1 MITIILIHPT
11 QPIPVNRWMFK
22 DDSILRIGRAKD
34 NDIVIYNAVV
44 SRHHIELWKTA
55 TGWEIVNFG
64 ANGTYF
70 SGKPITQM
78 SVTEGMVLRL
88 GHSGPR
94 LLLKLNAIAS
104 DIVNPTLD
112 QTPILIPELEETT
125 NIEDEETNDSTTR
138 IEFFE

>member
-11 QPIPVNRWMFK
+11 QPIPVNRWTFK

-70 SGKPITQM
+70 SGKPITQIP
-78 SVTEGMVLRL
+78 VTEGMVVRL

-94 LLLKLNAIAS
+94 LLLKLTPIDPNSI
-104 DIVNPTLD
+104 NQPLD
-112 QTPILIPELEETT
+112 NKPILIPELEDST
-125 NIEDEETNDSTTR
+125 NIEDEAATENTTR